1 LAWSESGVLSVAN
14 GSTYQERCE
23 NEYAISK
30 NFYALAYDQD
40 EVIDAVSPFPR
51 DRKSETDIRAY
62 KATRLDSSTIAATP
76 IWSFIDIRPWAMVW
90 KNSK

>member
-1 LAWSESGVLSVAN
+1 MVAAAD

-40 EVIDAVSPFPR
+40 EVIDAVSPPG
-51 DRKSETDIRAY
+51 DI
-62 KATRLDSSTIAATP
+62 TRVTLISGRTRQRSSIHQ
-76 IWSFIDIRPWAMVW
+76 S
-90 KNSK
+90 

>member
-1 LAWSESGVLSVAN
+1 MLMVAD

-40 EVIDAVSPFPR
+40 EVIDAVSRNSIFNR
-51 DRKSETDIRAY
+51 CNTDVRVHQ
-62 KATRLDSSTIAATP
+62 ATKLVSSTIAATP
-76 IWSFIDIRPWAMVW
+76 IWSFIDIRI
-90 KNSK
+90 

>member
-1 LAWSESGVLSVAN
+1 LAWSESGALPAADC
-14 GSTYQERCE
+14 STYQERCE

-40 EVIDAVSPFPR
+40 EVIDAVSPKPR
-51 DRKSETDIRAY
+51 YHQSDTDVRVY
-62 KATRLDSSTIAATP
+62 KATKLDSSIIVVTQT
-76 IWSFIDIRPWAMVW
+76 WSFIDTRPWATAR